1 MLTMSDVNEDE
12 EDQELSYAA
21 IGKVKW
27 YSLFAKQVG
36 SFWKS

>member
-1 MLTMSDVNEDE
+1 MLTTPDVNEEE
-12 EDQELSYAA
+12 EDWELSYAA

-27 YSLFAKQVG
+27 YNLFAKQVG